1 MKTIAI
7 CNHKGGVGKTA
18 LSMAIAEGLHR
29 KGKRTL
35 LVDLDQQMNATQQAK
50 IDTTDEVT
58 VYDLLTSFDYTAKDG
73 IKHFDG
79 GDIIPGDVLVSNA
92 ESDMAK
98 LDTRLTML
106 ADAMEGIDDDPDT
119 SWLAQ
124 VDSMALQQ
132 SIRDL
137 DRAYKNFFRRVRE
150 GGKPGFPKFKSRR
163 HARQSY
169 RTNGGKVLDRNHIAL
184 PKLGTVRAKVS
195 RPLQGRFMSVTVS
208 LDAAGR
214 YFATFLCTDVP
225 SKDAPATDREVG
237 IDLGVETLATLSDGR
252 KIGNPRHLKKY
263 ERKLAREQRRLSR
276 RKGTRKGEK
285 PSGRYLKQRKRV
297 ARIHAKIAD
306 ARTDALHK
314 VTTMLADE
322 NQVLCMEDLNAKGM
336 MKNHHL
342 AKAVTDASFG
352 EFAQL
357 LEYKCAERGR
367 SLVKIGRFYPSSKTC
382 SACGHRLDALPLSV
396 RSWDCPACGA
406 HHDRDVNAAR
416 NILTEGKRI
425 LSNTEGTA
433 GHAGTVAAT
442 TA

>member
-1 MKTIAI
+1 MERGFKYRIYPNESQRDQIARTFG
-7 CNHKGGVGKTA
+7 CCRFVYNRALDVKKTA
-18 LSMAIAEGLHR
+18 YSETGKSIATNDLI
-29 KGKRTL
+29 KMIPAWKR
-35 LVDLDQQMNATQQAK
+35 
-50 IDTTDEVT
+50 
-58 VYDLLTSFDYTAKDG
+58 
-73 IKHFDG
+73 
-79 GDIIPGDVLVSNA
+79 
-92 ESDMAK
+92 
-98 LDTRLTML
+98 
-106 ADAMEGIDDDPDT
+106 DPDT

-208 LDAAGR
+208 LDATGR

-225 SKDAPATDREVG
+225 TKNTPPATDREVG

-276 RKGTRKGEK
+276 RKGARRDEK
-285 PSGRYLKQRKRV
+285 PSDRYLKQRKRV

-336 MKNHHL
+336 VRNHHL
-342 AKAVTDASFG
+342 AKAVSDASFG
-352 EFAQL
+352 EFARL

-367 SLVKIGRFYPSSKTC
+367 TLVKVGRFYPSSKTC

-396 RSWDCPACGA
+396 RVWDCPACGA

-416 NILTEGKRI
+416 NILAEGKRV

-433 GHAGTVAAT
+433 GHAGTVAAVP
-442 TA
+442 A

>member
-1 MKTIAI
+1 MERGFKYRIYPNESQRNQIARTLGCCRFVYNRALDVKKSAYAKT
-7 CNHKGGVGKTA
+7 GKTVSWA
-18 LSMAIAEGLHR
+18 ELSRMLPAW
-29 KGKRTL
+29 KR
-35 LVDLDQQMNATQQAK
+35 NP
-50 IDTTDEVT
+50 E
-58 VYDLLTSFDYTAKDG
+58 
-73 IKHFDG
+73 
-79 GDIIPGDVLVSNA
+79 
-92 ESDMAK
+92 
-98 LDTRLTML
+98 
-106 ADAMEGIDDDPDT
+106 T

-124 VDSMALQQ
+124 VDSMAFQQ
-132 SIRDL
+132 SIRD
-137 DRAYKNFFRRVRE
+137 
-150 GGKPGFPKFKSRR
+150 
-163 HARQSY
+163 
-169 RTNGGKVLDRNHIAL
+169 LDRNHIAL
-184 PKLGTVRAKVS
+184 PKLGNVRAKVS

-225 SKDAPATDREVG
+225 AKDTTATDREVG
-237 IDLGVETLATLSDGR
+237 IDLGVETLATLSDGT
-252 KIGNPRHLKKY
+252 KIENPRHLKKY
-263 ERKLAREQRRLSR
+263 ER
-276 RKGTRKGEK
+276 
-285 PSGRYLKQRKRV
+285 
-297 ARIHAKIAD
+297 
-306 ARTDALHK
+306 
-314 VTTMLADE
+314 MLADE

-352 EFAQL
+352 EFARL

>member
-1 MKTIAI
+1 MERGFKYRIYPNESQRDQIARTFG
-7 CNHKGGVGKTA
+7 CCRFVYNRALDVKKTA
-18 LSMAIAEGLHR
+18 YSETGKSIATNDLI
-29 KGKRTL
+29 KMIPAWKR
-35 LVDLDQQMNATQQAK
+35 
-50 IDTTDEVT
+50 
-58 VYDLLTSFDYTAKDG
+58 
-73 IKHFDG
+73 
-79 GDIIPGDVLVSNA
+79 
-92 ESDMAK
+92 
-98 LDTRLTML
+98 
-106 ADAMEGIDDDPDT
+106 DPEI

-124 VDSMALQQ
+124 ADSMALQQ

-184 PKLGTVRAKVS
+184 PKLGNVRAKVS

-237 IDLGVETLATLSDGR
+237 IDLGVEALATLSDGT
-252 KIGNPRHLKKY
+252 KIENPRGLERY

-276 RKGTRKGEK
+276 RKGARKSEK
-285 PSGRYLKQRKRV
+285 QSRRYLKQRKRV

-352 EFAQL
+352 EFARL

-367 SLVKIGRFYPSSKTC
+367 SFVKIGRFYPSSKTC

-442 TA
+442 VA

>member
-1 MKTIAI
+1 MERGFKYRIYPNESQRDQIARMFG
-7 CNHKGGVGKTA
+7 CCRFVYNRALDVKKTA
-18 LSMAIAEGLHR
+18 YSETGKSIATNDLI
-29 KGKRTL
+29 KMIPAWKR
-35 LVDLDQQMNATQQAK
+35 
-50 IDTTDEVT
+50 
-58 VYDLLTSFDYTAKDG
+58 
-73 IKHFDG
+73 
-79 GDIIPGDVLVSNA
+79 
-92 ESDMAK
+92 
-98 LDTRLTML
+98 
-106 ADAMEGIDDDPDT
+106 DPET

-184 PKLGTVRAKVS
+184 PKLGNVRAKVS
-195 RPLQGRFMSVTVS
+195 RPLQGRFISVTVS

-225 SKDAPATDREVG
+225 AKNTTATDREVG
-237 IDLGVETLATLSDGR
+237 IDLGVETLATLSDGT
-252 KIGNPRHLKKY
+252 KIENPRHLKKS
-263 ERKLAREQRRLSR
+263 ERKLALEQRRLSR
-276 RKGTRKGEK
+276 RKGARRGEK

-336 MKNHHL
+336 VRNRRL
-342 AKAVTDASFG
+342 AKAVSDASFG
-352 EFAQL
+352 EFARL

-367 SLVKIGRFYPSSKTC
+367 TLVRVDRFYPSSKTC

-433 GHAGTVAAT
+433 GHARTVAAI

>member
-1 MKTIAI
+1 MLPAW
-7 CNHKGGVGKTA
+7 
-18 LSMAIAEGLHR
+18 
-29 KGKRTL
+29 KR
-35 LVDLDQQMNATQQAK
+35 
-50 IDTTDEVT
+50 
-58 VYDLLTSFDYTAKDG
+58 
-73 IKHFDG
+73 
-79 GDIIPGDVLVSNA
+79 
-92 ESDMAK
+92 
-98 LDTRLTML
+98 
-106 ADAMEGIDDDPDT
+106 DPDT

-137 DRAYKNFFRRVRE
+137 DRAYRNFFRRVRE

-184 PKLGTVRAKVS
+184 PKLGNVRAKVS

-237 IDLGVETLATLSDGR
+237 IDLGVKTLATLSDST
-252 KIGNPRHLKKY
+252 KIENPRGLERY

-276 RKGTRKGEK
+276 RKGARESEK
-285 PSGRYLKQRKRV
+285 QSRRYLKQRKRV

-352 EFAQL
+352 EFARL

-396 RSWDCPACGA
+396 RSWDCPACSA

-433 GHAGTVAAT
+433 GHAGTVAAI

>member
-1 MKTIAI
+1 MERGFKYRIYPNESQRDQIARTFG
-7 CNHKGGVGKTA
+7 CCRFVYNRALDVKKTA
-18 LSMAIAEGLHR
+18 YSETGKSIATNDLI
-29 KGKRTL
+29 KMIPAWKR
-35 LVDLDQQMNATQQAK
+35 
-50 IDTTDEVT
+50 
-58 VYDLLTSFDYTAKDG
+58 
-73 IKHFDG
+73 
-79 GDIIPGDVLVSNA
+79 
-92 ESDMAK
+92 
-98 LDTRLTML
+98 
-106 ADAMEGIDDDPDT
+106 DPET

-150 GGKPGFPKFKSRR
+150 GGKP
-163 HARQSY
+163 
-169 RTNGGKVLDRNHIAL
+169 
-184 PKLGTVRAKVS
+184 
-195 RPLQGRFMSVTVS
+195 
-208 LDAAGR
+208 
-214 YFATFLCTDVP
+214 
-225 SKDAPATDREVG
+225 
-237 IDLGVETLATLSDGR
+237 
-252 KIGNPRHLKKY
+252 
-263 ERKLAREQRRLSR
+263 
-276 RKGTRKGEK
+276 
-285 PSGRYLKQRKRV
+285 SGRYMKQRKRV
-297 ARIHAKIAD
+297 SRIHAKIAD

-433 GHAGTVAAT
+433 GHAGTVAAV

>member
-1 MKTIAI
+1 MERGFKYRIYPNESQRDQIARTFG
-7 CNHKGGVGKTA
+7 CCRFVYNRALDVKKTA
-18 LSMAIAEGLHR
+18 YSETGKSIATNDLI
-29 KGKRTL
+29 KMIPAWKR
-35 LVDLDQQMNATQQAK
+35 
-50 IDTTDEVT
+50 
-58 VYDLLTSFDYTAKDG
+58 
-73 IKHFDG
+73 
-79 GDIIPGDVLVSNA
+79 
-92 ESDMAK
+92 
-98 LDTRLTML
+98 
-106 ADAMEGIDDDPDT
+106 DPET

-137 DRAYKNFFRRVRE
+137 DRAYRNFFRRVRE

-169 RTNGGKVLDRNHIAL
+169 RTNGGKILDRNHIAL
-184 PKLGTVRAKVS
+184 PKLGNVRAKVS

-225 SKDAPATDREVG
+225 SKDTTATDREVG
-237 IDLGVETLATLSDGR
+237 IDLGVKMLATLSDGT
-252 KIGNPRHLKKY
+252 KIENPRGLERY

-276 RKGTRKGEK
+276 RKGARKSEK
-285 PSGRYLKQRKRV
+285 QSRRYLKQRKRV

-352 EFAQL
+352 EFARL

-367 SLVKIGRFYPSSKTC
+367 SFVKIGRFYPSSKTC
-382 SACGHRLDALPLSV
+382 SACGHRLDTLPLSV
-396 RSWDCPACGA
+396 RSWDCPACGT

>member
-1 MKTIAI
+1 MERGFKYRIYPNESQRDQIARTLG
-7 CNHKGGVGKTA
+7 CCRFVYNRALDVKKTA
-18 LSMAIAEGLHR
+18 YSETGKSIATNDLI
-29 KGKRTL
+29 KMIPAWKR
-35 LVDLDQQMNATQQAK
+35 
-50 IDTTDEVT
+50 
-58 VYDLLTSFDYTAKDG
+58 
-73 IKHFDG
+73 
-79 GDIIPGDVLVSNA
+79 
-92 ESDMAK
+92 
-98 LDTRLTML
+98 
-106 ADAMEGIDDDPDT
+106 DPET

-195 RPLQGRFMSVTVS
+195 RPLQGRFISVTVS

-214 YFATFLCTDVP
+214 YFATFLCIDVP

-237 IDLGVETLATLSDGR
+237 IDLGVETLATLSDGT
-252 KIGNPRHLKKY
+252 KIENPRHLKKY

-276 RKGTRKGEK
+276 RKGARKGEK
-285 PSGRYLKQRKRV
+285 QSRRYLKQRKRV
-297 ARIHAKIAD
+297 ARIHANIAD

-352 EFAQL
+352 EFARL
-357 LEYKCAERGR
+357 LEYKCDERGR

-396 RSWDCPACGA
+396 RPWDCPACGA
-406 HHDRDVNAAR
+406 HHDRTDSGEKHTDGRETHPLQHARYRGARGNRGGYNRLNARGEDVR
-416 NILTEGKRI
+416 P
-425 LSNTEGTA
+425 
-433 GHAGTVAAT
+433 
-442 TA
+442 

>member
-1 MKTIAI
+1 MERGFKYRIYPNESQRDQIARTFG
-7 CNHKGGVGKTA
+7 CCRFVYNRALDVKKTA
-18 LSMAIAEGLHR
+18 YSETGKSIATNDLI
-29 KGKRTL
+29 KMIPAWKR
-35 LVDLDQQMNATQQAK
+35 
-50 IDTTDEVT
+50 
-58 VYDLLTSFDYTAKDG
+58 
-73 IKHFDG
+73 
-79 GDIIPGDVLVSNA
+79 
-92 ESDMAK
+92 
-98 LDTRLTML
+98 
-106 ADAMEGIDDDPDT
+106 DPET

-169 RTNGGKVLDRNHIAL
+169 RTNGGKILDRNHIAL
-184 PKLGTVRAKVS
+184 PKLGNVRAKVS

-237 IDLGVETLATLSDGR
+237 IDLGVETLATLSNGT
-252 KIGNPRHLKKY
+252 KIENPRGLERY
-263 ERKLAREQRRLSR
+263 ERKLAREQRKLSR
-276 RKGTRKGEK
+276 RKGARKSEK
-285 PSGRYLKQRKRV
+285 QSRRYLKQRKRV

-352 EFAQL
+352 EFARL

-367 SLVKIGRFYPSSKTC
+367 SFVKIGRFYPSSKTC
-382 SACGHRLDALPLSV
+382 SACGHRLDVLPLSV
-396 RSWDCPACGA
+396 RSWDCPVCGA

>member
-1 MKTIAI
+1 MERGFKYRIYPNESQRDQIARTLG
-7 CNHKGGVGKTA
+7 CCRFVYNRALDVKKTA
-18 LSMAIAEGLHR
+18 YSETGKSIATNDLI
-29 KGKRTL
+29 KMIPAWKR
-35 LVDLDQQMNATQQAK
+35 
-50 IDTTDEVT
+50 
-58 VYDLLTSFDYTAKDG
+58 
-73 IKHFDG
+73 
-79 GDIIPGDVLVSNA
+79 
-92 ESDMAK
+92 
-98 LDTRLTML
+98 
-106 ADAMEGIDDDPDT
+106 DPET

-195 RPLQGRFMSVTVS
+195 RPLQGRFISVTVS

-214 YFATFLCTDVP
+214 YFATFLCIDVP

-237 IDLGVETLATLSDGR
+237 IDLGVETLATLSDGT
-252 KIGNPRHLKKY
+252 KIENPRHLKKY

-276 RKGTRKGEK
+276 RKGARKGEK
-285 PSGRYLKQRKRV
+285 QSRRYLKQRKRV
-297 ARIHAKIAD
+297 ARIHANIAD

-352 EFAQL
+352 EFARL

-396 RSWDCPACGA
+396 RSWDCLACGA

-425 LSNTEGTA
+425 LSNTQGTA
-433 GHAGTVAAT
+433 GHAGTVAAI